1 MQQSSKSITLSVPVT
16 TPAPFAAPQREIV
29 PEPKVKE
36 TNSHYLV
43 SMKVPHVNKKDLKI
57 ELKHHKQLMVRG
69 CFGNFFQTVT
79 FASPVQSDNVKA
91 SLVEGTLQLL
101 LPKAISSHHSFH

>member
-1 MQQSSKSITLSVPVT
+1 MQHSSNTIPLSAPVPFT
-16 TPAPFAAPQREIV
+16 APQQEGV
-29 PEPKVKE
+29 PEAKVKE

-43 SMKVPHVNKKDLKI
+43 SMKVPHVKKEDLKI

-101 LPKAISSHHSFH
+101 LPKAISSQHSFH

>member
-1 MQQSSKSITLSVPVT
+1 MQHTSTHSLSPNQ
-16 TPAPFAAPQREIV
+16 AAISATHQEIIA
-29 PEPKVKE
+29 EAKVKE
-36 TNSHYLV
+36 THSHYLV
-43 SMKVPHVNKKDLKI
+43 TMRVPQVKKEDLKI

-69 CFGNFFQTVT
+69 CFGNFFQTVV

-101 LPKAISSHHSFH
+101 LPKATSSHHSFH